1 MSDNLE
7 TANQIILEEM
17 EKVLLEMAENGEI
30 DEGILGDL
38 WSGVKGGAKELVKAP
53 GRVVAAAK
61 ISKID
66 NRLKTQFKQYQK
78 AKANFSSQK
87 DIIVSSA
94 QEKIKLLKKLGKE
107 EMLIDMLNDDPR
119 EIFGREILNN
129 LEDEEL
135 VDEVKNAFRQALR
148 TNEPESDEESE
159 G

>member
-1 MSDNLE
+1 MNDNLE
-7 TANQIILEEM
+7 AANQIILEEM
-17 EKVLLEMAENGEI
+17 EKVLLEMAESGEI

-38 WSGVKGGAKELVKAP
+38 WSGVKGGAKELSKAP

-135 VDEVKNAFRQALR
+135 ANEVRNAFREALR
-148 TNEPESDEESE
+148 TRELESGEESE